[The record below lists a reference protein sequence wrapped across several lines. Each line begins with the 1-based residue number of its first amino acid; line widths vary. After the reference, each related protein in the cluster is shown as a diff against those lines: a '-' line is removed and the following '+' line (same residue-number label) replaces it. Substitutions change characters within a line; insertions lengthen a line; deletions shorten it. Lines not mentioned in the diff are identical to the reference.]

1 MENLQD
7 IWHNFN
13 EPQCGKDQCDRESAI
28 ARKLMRAYVD
38 GGNNIPNDIKEAIL
52 YKSGVP
58 NSKVSV
64 IEIDKSLSST
74 TSIKIANSQSVH
86 SIEFRDNHMT
96 VWHYY
101 QIGSGKRVEY
111 NVVVEFVSGVEVI
124 SPYVSQNSEVR
135 LAMSSSQ
142 RHDRSYS
149 DALYCT
155 VPGCKDSFKTEEG
168 LSDHVIDDNHTI
180 CESLTGMDRVRSLYA
195 QRINTN
201 AMAHTSGIG
210 GNRIGSGLEDSRH
223 VLLVTSEGWALKRK
237 RKGCR
242 LSPKQKNF
250 VMDCFLTGECTGKKL
265 TAGKVASMMRNNV
278 DERGNKMFTCE
289 EYLTKDQ
296 VMSQFSQM
304 CAKKKRGEKLEL
316 AEVVNE
322 SSEEPE
328 NEDEDTDELQ
338 VRRNVL

>member
-1 MENLQD
+1 
-7 IWHNFN
+7 
-13 EPQCGKDQCDRESAI
+13 
-28 ARKLMRAYVD
+28 
-38 GGNNIPNDIKEAIL
+38 
-52 YKSGVP
+52 
-58 NSKVSV
+58 
-64 IEIDKSLSST
+64 
-74 TSIKIANSQSVH
+74 
-86 SIEFRDNHMT
+86 MT
-96 VWHYY
+96 
-101 QIGSGKRVEY
+101 IIR
-111 NVVVEFVSGVEVI
+111 
-124 SPYVSQNSEVR
+124 YVSPSR
-135 LAMSSSQ
+135 AW
-142 RHDRSYS
+142 
-149 DALYCT
+149 
-155 VPGCKDSFKTEEG
+155 TE
-168 LSDHVIDDNHTI
+168 
-180 CESLTGMDRVRSLYA
+180 CAAYMRSLYA

-250 VMDCFLTGECTGKKL
+250 VMDCFLTGERTGKKL

-316 AEVVNE
+316 VEVVNE

-328 NEDEDTDELQ
+328 NEEEDTDELQ
-338 VRRNVL
+338 V